1 MHIRALISK
10 MAFAS
15 YVRVFSVWKK
25 YTIKLKRRQ
34 GHADE
39 KTSSDV
45 LTIKHEVVVC
55 NVLRT
60 IGQSALWVGRVHSV
74 MSKL

>member
-10 MAFAS
+10 ITFAS
-15 YVRVFSVWKK
+15 YVNVLSVWKK
-25 YTIKLKRRQ
+25 HAIKLKRRQ

-39 KTSSDV
+39 KTSNDV

-55 NVLRT
+55 DVLHI
-60 IGQSALWVGRVHSV
+60 IGQSGL
-74 MSKL
+74 

>member
-10 MAFAS
+10 IAFAS
-15 YVRVFSVWKK
+15 YVSIFSVWKK
-25 YTIKLKRRQ
+25 YMIKLKRRQ
-34 GHADE
+34 GYANE

-55 NVLRT
+55 MYF
-60 IGQSALWVGRVHSV
+60 AL
-74 MSKL
+74 